1 MILVSHI
8 INALDL
14 SSINAFDS
22 LSNNGIGLSSVD
34 PVNKPQ
40 ASSMLPQHNILMNSS
55 AYSNY
60 FCQLISNTD
69 LGFSR

>member
-22 LSNNGIGLSSVD
+22 LSNNGLDLSSVD
-34 PVNKPQ
+34 PVGKRQTSN
-40 ASSMLPQHNILMNSS
+40 MLPQHDNLMNSS
-55 AYSNY
+55 AYNNY
-60 FCQLISNTD
+60 FCRLFSNTD
-69 LGFSR
+69 LVFSR

>member
-22 LSNNGIGLSSVD
+22 LSKNGLDLSSVD
-34 PVNKPQ
+34 AVNKRQ
-40 ASSMLPQHNILMNSS
+40 TSNILPQHEILMNSS
-55 AYSNY
+55 AYNNY
-60 FCQLISNTD
+60 FCRLFSDTD
-69 LGFSR
+69 LEFSR